1 MKTATALL
9 HIALI
14 GAILFLAR
22 RELTQSAGT
31 DAAVLADFG
40 LAGPPALLPVGDRGQ
55 RLSGVI
61 EKLPADVTEMSIED
75 VLQTEEGGL
84 KVVLRATDEDLVSLP
99 RYLGIYVGKSE
110 ARAIALELHRLKVPR
125 PMTHDLLRNAIARLG
140 GTVEQVTVTQ
150 LANNTFYAAVTV
162 RVASELIH
170 LDARPS
176 DSLALALRTG
186 AKVFV
191 ATDVLRAAGLR
202 NKRDPR
208 ASVKRDYL

>member
-9 HIALI
+9 HVALI

-40 LAGPPALLPVGDRGQ
+40 LAERPALLPVGDRGQ
-55 RLSGVI
+55 RWTGVI
-61 EKLPADVTEMSIED
+61 EKLPKDVTEMSIED
-75 VLQTEEGGL
+75 VLQTGEGGL
-84 KVVLRATDEDLVSLP
+84 KVVLKVTDEDLVSGP
-99 RYLGIYVGKSE
+99 RYLGIYVGTSE
-110 ARAIALELHRLKVPR
+110 ALAIARELYRAKSPR

-140 GTVEQVTVTQ
+140 GTVEQVTVTH
-150 LANNTFYAAVTV
+150 LANNTFFAAVTI

-186 AKVFV
+186 AKIFV
-191 ATDVLRAAGLR
+191 ANDVLRAAGLR
-202 NKRDPR
+202 SKRDPR
-208 ASVKRDYL
+208 VSVKRDYL